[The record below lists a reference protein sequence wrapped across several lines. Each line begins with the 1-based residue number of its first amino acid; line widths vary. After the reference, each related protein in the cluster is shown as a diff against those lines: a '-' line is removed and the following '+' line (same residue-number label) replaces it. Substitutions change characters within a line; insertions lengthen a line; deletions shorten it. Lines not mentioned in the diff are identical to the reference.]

1 MNQFFKLYKF
11 LFEDEE
17 YKSLSIESKVVYSI
31 MIDRNELSIK
41 NNLIDDSGQVY
52 IFMKIEEIQKIF
64 NCSNKTAI
72 KSLKELEKIGL
83 IKIEKQG
90 GNRSNKI
97 FIKTFDKCKNYTL
110 GDVENTRQRCKKY
123 TSEDVKNTPNDV
135 KKVHTIKTNINKT
148 EYNKTDI
155 NNKSGALAPD
165 KETVFQIPL
174 KDGSYYNLNKQ
185 DVDTYKS
192 LYPNIDI
199 EQEIRNI
206 IGWNIANPSK
216 RKTKKGIKKHINTW
230 LSSSNQNKGGVSFGK
245 HIKGQVTSNTES
257 NKPTAEDFRRIIQSQ
272 QQGK

>member
-1 MNQFFKLYKF
+1 MV
-11 LFEDEE
+11 
-17 YKSLSIESKVVYSI
+17 SIWLSIQ
-31 MIDRNELSIK
+31 

-97 FIKTFDKCKNYTL
+97 FIKTFDKCKNYT
-110 GDVENTRQRCKKY
+110 
-123 TSEDVKNTPNDV
+123 SEDVENTPNDV

-174 KDGSYYNLNKQ
+174 KD
-185 DVDTYKS
+185 
-192 LYPNIDI
+192 
-199 EQEIRNI
+199 
-206 IGWNIANPSK
+206 
-216 RKTKKGIKKHINTW
+216 
-230 LSSSNQNKGGVSFGK
+230 
-245 HIKGQVTSNTES
+245 
-257 NKPTAEDFRRIIQSQ
+257 
-272 QQGK
+272 

>member
-1 MNQFFKLYKF
+1 MEKFFKLYKF

-17 YKSLSIESKVVYSI
+17 YKRLSIESKVVYSI

-52 IFMKIEEIQKIF
+52 IFMTANDIQDKI
-64 NCSNKTAI
+64 NCSKQTAHNI
-72 KSLKELEKIGL
+72 LKELE
-83 IKIEKQG
+83 
-90 GNRSNKI
+90 
-97 FIKTFDKCKNYTL
+97 
-110 GDVENTRQRCKKY
+110 
-123 TSEDVKNTPNDV
+123 VKNLIYKVRQGLGKPNKVYVQNLDI
-135 KKVHTIKTNINKT
+135 KKSKNHTSKSLKNRLQEVQNLDPNKTNINKT

-174 KDGSYYNLNKQ
+174 KDGSYYNLNRQ
-185 DVDTYKS
+185 DIDTYKS
-192 LYPNIDI
+192 LYSNIDI

-245 HIKGQVTSNTES
+245 YIKGQVTSNTEP
-257 NKPTAEDFRRIIQSQ
+257 NKPTAEDFRRFVQSQ
-272 QQGK
+272 QQCK

>member
-1 MNQFFKLYKF
+1 MV
-11 LFEDEE
+11 
-17 YKSLSIESKVVYSI
+17 SIWLSIQ
-31 MIDRNELSIK
+31 

-72 KSLKELEKIGL
+72 KSLKELEKIGLIKIEKLGL

-135 KKVHTIKTNINKT
+135 KKVHTIKTNINNT

-174 KDGSYYNLNKQ
+174 KD
-185 DVDTYKS
+185 
-192 LYPNIDI
+192 
-199 EQEIRNI
+199 
-206 IGWNIANPSK
+206 
-216 RKTKKGIKKHINTW
+216 
-230 LSSSNQNKGGVSFGK
+230 
-245 HIKGQVTSNTES
+245 
-257 NKPTAEDFRRIIQSQ
+257 
-272 QQGK
+272 

>member
-1 MNQFFKLYKF
+1 MV
-11 LFEDEE
+11 
-17 YKSLSIESKVVYSI
+17 SIWLSIQ
-31 MIDRNELSIK
+31 
-41 NNLIDDSGQVY
+41 NNLIDDKGQVY

-174 KDGSYYNLNKQ
+174 KD
-185 DVDTYKS
+185 
-192 LYPNIDI
+192 
-199 EQEIRNI
+199 
-206 IGWNIANPSK
+206 
-216 RKTKKGIKKHINTW
+216 
-230 LSSSNQNKGGVSFGK
+230 
-245 HIKGQVTSNTES
+245 
-257 NKPTAEDFRRIIQSQ
+257 
-272 QQGK
+272 

>member
-1 MNQFFKLYKF
+1 MV
-11 LFEDEE
+11 
-17 YKSLSIESKVVYSI
+17 SIWLSIQ
-31 MIDRNELSIK
+31 
-41 NNLIDDSGQVY
+41 NNLIDDKGQVY

-148 EYNKTDI
+148 KYNKTDI

-174 KDGSYYNLNKQ
+174 KD
-185 DVDTYKS
+185 
-192 LYPNIDI
+192 
-199 EQEIRNI
+199 
-206 IGWNIANPSK
+206 
-216 RKTKKGIKKHINTW
+216 
-230 LSSSNQNKGGVSFGK
+230 
-245 HIKGQVTSNTES
+245 
-257 NKPTAEDFRRIIQSQ
+257 
-272 QQGK
+272 